1 MYQCKINVIKLIQI
15 YSRSSE
21 RFNTLY
27 NIEFFGFWVEMVFI
41 LVFFSTRVV
50 GKQKVHTVHAGLMST
65 QFLNKSDQD
74 LDYEYIFY

>member
-15 YSRSSE
+15 YSHSSG

-27 NIEFFGFWVEMVFI
+27 YIEFFGFWVEIVSMFVIF
-41 LVFFSTRVV
+41 TRVV

>member
-15 YSRSSE
+15 YSRSSG

-27 NIEFFGFWVEMVFI
+27 YIEFFGFWVEIVSMFVIF
-41 LVFFSTRVV
+41 TRVV

-74 LDYEYIFY
+74 LDYE

>member
-27 NIEFFGFWVEMVFI
+27 NIEFFGFWVEIVSMFVIF
-41 LVFFSTRVV
+41 TRVV

-74 LDYEYIFY
+74 LDYE